1 MAPSTTSKLARR
13 RPNYTYVIVSVA
25 IMLFFLGFFGA
36 VLLNTQNLVDFFK
49 EQVSIMIELED
60 QTEESGVEQLS
71 DELYSS
77 YYLKDSS
84 LVFVTKEEGAAL
96 LQEEFGEDFLSL
108 DMPNPLY
115 DILTFRVKASYLDA
129 DSLATIRT
137 DLKRYPFVNDVF
149 YQESLINEMAQNV
162 ESLAYFAFGISLFL
176 IAIAIL
182 LIHNTIR
189 LALYANRFLIKNMQL
204 VGASWGFISRPYLWR
219 SFGHGVLSAL
229 IAITGLVLLYA
240 FARNQF
246 YQLDEISSWWETGLL
261 FLGLTALGAA
271 ITTLSAYYV
280 VNKYLRMREDDL
292 Y

>member
-1 MAPSTTSKLARR
+1 MAQSSTSKIAKR
-13 RPNYTYVIVSVA
+13 RPNYFYVIVSVA

-60 QTEESGVEQLS
+60 SAADNGLEQLR
-71 DELYSS
+71 DELYQST
-77 YYLKDSS
+77 YLKDSS
-84 LVFVTKEEGAAL
+84 IVFVTKEAGAQL

-115 DILTFRVKASYLDA
+115 DILTFRVKAAYLHP
-129 DSLATIRT
+129 DSLSTIRLN
-137 DLKRYPFVNDVF
+137 LKRYPFVSDVF
-149 YQESLINEMAQNV
+149 YQENLINEMAQNV

-204 VGASWGFISRPYLWR
+204 VGASWRFISRPYLWR

-229 IAITGLVLLYA
+229 IAIGGLLLLYLLL
-240 FARNQF
+240 RSQF

-261 FLGLTALGAA
+261 FLGLIGLGAS
-271 ITTLSAYYV
+271 ITTLSTYYV

>member
-1 MAPSTTSKLARR
+1 MAQTEQPNFVKR
-13 RPNYTYVIVSVA
+13 RPNYLYVIVSVA

-36 VLLNTQNLVDFFK
+36 ILLNTQNLVNFFK

-60 QTEESGVEQLS
+60 GATDQLS
-71 DELYSS
+71 RLQSELFQSN
-77 YYLKDSS
+77 YLKDSS
-84 LVFVTKEEGAAL
+84 VVLVTKEEGAAL
-96 LQEEFGEDFLSL
+96 LEEEFGEDFFTL

-115 DILTFRVKASYLDA
+115 DILTFRVKANYLNA
-129 DSLATIRT
+129 DSLTQIRS
-137 DLKRYPFVNDVF
+137 DLKRYPFVSDVF

-204 VGASWGFISRPYLWR
+204 VGASWSFITRPYLKR
-219 SFGHGVLSAL
+219 SFWHGILSGA
-229 IAITGLVLLYA
+229 IAIAGLVVFYLFLQ
-240 FARNQF
+240 NEF
-246 YQLDEISSWWETGLL
+246 YQLQEVSNWWQMAIL
-261 FLGLTALGAA
+261 FLALLLLGAA
-271 ITTLSAYYV
+271 ITTLSTYYV
-280 VNKYLRMREDDL
+280 VNKYLQMREDDL